1 METFLP
7 PEGITSLI
15 WKGDT
20 VLLIMHTSSS
30 GEDCIRFFVGVGKE
44 IFECME
50 LIVIPQLLLIAG
62 TGRNTGKTTFACQ
75 ILRKFSQV
83 KSIYSV
89 KITPHFHKN
98 IQSGKVILETNN
110 LYIAEETDSSTTK
123 DSSLMLGSGAQKS
136 FFVMATDENL
146 MEAFQKIIQMIPSG
160 SFIVC
165 ESGGLRHHVV
175 PGLFFM
181 MNKTEVEKI
190 KPDAEKLKLLADRVI
205 TFDGEKTDFELNSIE
220 INDNRWKIKDML

>member
-1 METFLP
+1 
-7 PEGITSLI
+7 
-15 WKGDT
+15 
-20 VLLIMHTSSS
+20 
-30 GEDCIRFFVGVGKE
+30 
-44 IFECME
+44 ME

-75 ILRKFSQV
+75 ILRKFSPV
-83 KSIYSV
+83 KSIYSI

-98 IQSGKVILETNN
+98 VQSGRLILQTNN

-123 DSSLMLGSGAQKS
+123 DSSLMLESGAQKS
-136 FFVMATDENL
+136 FFVMATDQNL
-146 MEAFQKIIQMIPSG
+146 MEAFQKIVQLIPSD

-181 MNKTEVEKI
+181 MNKTDREII
-190 KPDAEKLKLLADRVI
+190 KPDAEKLMLLADRVI
-205 TFDGEKTDFELNSIE
+205 TFDGEKNDFELNSIE
-220 INDNRWKIKDML
+220 INDNGWTIKQ